1 MKTVAA
7 RLRKWSAAQATLYT
21 IVMMCLQ
28 GRNEII
34 ADDCEVHVVVTDD
47 GRCTV
52 TVSLVMKQEGPL
64 LLLCQQIQKNIAEE
78 IAFMTPFTVNAVHVV
93 VKRLAI

>member
-1 MKTVAA
+1 VKTVAN
-7 RLRKWSAAQATLYT
+7 RLRKWSAAQATLHT

-28 GRNEII
+28 GRNEIV

-52 TVSLVMKQEGPL
+52 TVSLVMKQETRL
-64 LLLCQQIQKNIAEE
+64 LLLCQQIQKHIAEE
-78 IAFMTPFTVNAVHVV
+78 IAFMTPFTVDAVHIVI
-93 VKRLAI
+93 KRLSI